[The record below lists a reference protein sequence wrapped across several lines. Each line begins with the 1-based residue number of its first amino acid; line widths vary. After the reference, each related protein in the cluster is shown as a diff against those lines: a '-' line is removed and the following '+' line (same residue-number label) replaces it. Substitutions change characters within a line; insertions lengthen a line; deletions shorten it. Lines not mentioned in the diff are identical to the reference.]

1 MPVTRRRAAVAAVA
15 QEEGRDAAIY
25 ISSDSDAGSDP
36 EDSESEEEEDTSD
49 EDFIDVSDSEAD
61 DGESS
66 DEEGE
71 EDSESEAEA
80 EAEQLGADR
89 SEVACNKIAGLLSS
103 NILEPLYLS
112 PCNFRT
118 DPQSFKHS
126 QNKEFPV
133 GGRSLEGLKLAEYK
147 VYLKK
152 NGLSQTGGMD
162 TCVDRIV
169 LHWRFKDA
177 DPRRI
182 YPRSSFCIN
191 CKGDVCRGDAVLFK
205 QKVYEKSGKR
215 HAKCIGNRIVAGK
228 VIKESY
234 GKQKQQHTFTTTLLV
249 SIDSSVLE
257 QRTWEITTFASVAC
271 QRAQPIQNDDFSS

>member
-1 MPVTRRRAAVAAVA
+1 MREAIGGRGGVKRLLQLSGGMPVTRRRAAVAAVA

-80 EAEQLGADR
+80 EAEAEQLGADR

-112 PCNFRT
+112 PL
-118 DPQSFKHS
+118 
-126 QNKEFPV
+126 EF
-133 GGRSLEGLKLAEYK
+133 
-147 VYLKK
+147 
-152 NGLSQTGGMD
+152 
-162 TCVDRIV
+162 
-169 LHWRFKDA
+169 
-177 DPRRI
+177 
-182 YPRSSFCIN
+182 
-191 CKGDVCRGDAVLFK
+191 
-205 QKVYEKSGKR
+205 
-215 HAKCIGNRIVAGK
+215 
-228 VIKESY
+228 
-234 GKQKQQHTFTTTLLV
+234 
-249 SIDSSVLE
+249 
-257 QRTWEITTFASVAC
+257 
-271 QRAQPIQNDDFSS
+271 